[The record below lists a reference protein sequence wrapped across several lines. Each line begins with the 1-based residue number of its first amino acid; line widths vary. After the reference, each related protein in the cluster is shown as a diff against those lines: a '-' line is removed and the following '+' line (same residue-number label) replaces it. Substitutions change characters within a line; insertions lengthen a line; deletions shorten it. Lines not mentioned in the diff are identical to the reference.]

1 MEMQKEEKIYRY
13 FISYLYGEGLGKG
26 NAELVL
32 PKRIEN
38 LNEIR
43 EIAHE
48 IEDRQGIRRVVIM
61 NFIELGE
68 K

>member
-1 MEMQKEEKIYRY
+1 MEMQKEEKRYRY

-32 PKRIEN
+32 PKRIES

>member
-1 MEMQKEEKIYRY
+1 MEEVNEKHRY

-26 NAELVL
+26 NAEIVL
-32 PKRIEN
+32 QKKIEN